1 MFAPQS
7 SPAGRVEGQSP
18 KPKDVVFCEH
28 SVFPLAV
35 PSALLTTIW
44 DQVNEGLRAVPR
56 GGAEVGGLV
65 LGRPSQS
72 GIILAEEVVPIQ
84 TEYRFGPSFRLSDVD
99 VTGIQ
104 TLMASIQKD
113 PSKAVVAFYRSRTRN
128 DSRSQESDA
137 ELLAILERAHTSFSS
152 NFHYYIA
159 FTPLSKM
166 SMTASVSLRKD
177 EGWDDWQ
184 HMTLRS
190 NPMSASEPIEIETPK
205 AAPASPAPEP
215 ATTRQPPTPPP
226 AAHSEPR
233 SLSYPEPYVPPQPPP
248 RALANP
254 EPHSLSYPGSQPGW
268 MQAAPPPPELMS
280 RLRRVPGA
288 WYVAGAI
295 LLAAIGLGGYLRFSG
310 QLQPRVTFTDNPVRV
325 PTPSGAVRTG
335 FSAARE
341 GPLWRL
347 TWDRAAVAAL
357 NPTGAVLD
365 IHDGGKEQQVG
376 LTPSDLSSGTILYT
390 PQTGDLLFSLN
401 IVLPGS
407 QLAEEHVRVLE
418 APHGTEAPSAQD
430 REDPVKIVVQ
440 DKVRTLRPFTP
451 SANGSTNATPRKSA
465 AVELPAPPSFTAP
478 TNSPLSSSIPFSS
491 APTGPAPIAAVPA
504 ARENRGVPV
513 SAAPLV
519 PSVAVRPEGL
529 AARQPHFHGA
539 DTARLRYGSAGP
551 RGNRRP
557 GRGDQGDADVPQCGQ
572 FPLGGCSHA
581 RSQVLG
587 LRTRQERWACRA
599 QRNDPGLPIR
609 PQISPVSPQNL
620 LKFFR
625 SVSAMQ
631 VLVHLF

>member
-1 MFAPQS
+1 MSAPQR
-7 SPAGRVEGQSP
+7 SPAGRVEGQNH
-18 KPKDVVFCEH
+18 KPKDIVFCEH
-28 SVFPLAV
+28 SAFALAV
-35 PSALLTTIW
+35 PSSLLTTIW

-190 NPMSASEPIEIETPK
+190 NPMSASEPIEIEAPK
-205 AAPASPAPEP
+205 AAPAAAPAPEP
-215 ATTRQPPTPPP
+215 ATTRQPPAPPP
-226 AAHSEPR
+226 ASHAEPR
-233 SLSYPEPYVPPQPPP
+233 SLNYPEPYAPPQPPP

-254 EPHSLSYPGSQPGW
+254 EPHSLAYPGSQPGW

-310 QLQPRVTFTDNPVRV
+310 QPQPRVTFTDNPVRV

-347 TWDRAAVAAL
+347 TWDRSAVAAL

-365 IHDGGKEQQVG
+365 IHDGGKDQQVG

-430 REDPVKIVVQ
+430 LADPVKIVVH
-440 DKVRTLRPFTP
+440 DKVRTLRPFNP
-451 SANGSTNATPRKSA
+451 SANGSAGATPRKSA
-465 AVELPAPPSFTAP
+465 AVEMPAPPSFTAP
-478 TNSPLSSSIPFSS
+478 ASSPLSSSIPFSQAPS
-491 APTGPAPIAAVPA
+491 APAPITAVPSQRDN
-504 ARENRGVPV
+504 REVPTG
-513 SAAPLV
+513 AAPLV
-519 PSVAVRPEGL
+519 PSVAIGPKVLRRVNPTFTGQIPPGSGTGVQVRVEIDAQGAVTKVTPMSL
-529 AARQPHFHGA
+529 NAVNFRLVDAAIRAARFWVFEPAKSDGHAVPSEMILDFQF
-539 DTARLRYGSAGP
+539 
-551 RGNRRP
+551 
-557 GRGDQGDADVPQCGQ
+557 GR
-572 FPLGGCSHA
+572 
-581 RSQVLG
+581 
-587 LRTRQERWACRA
+587 
-599 QRNDPGLPIR
+599 
-609 PQISPVSPQNL
+609 
-620 LKFFR
+620 K
-625 SVSAMQ
+625 
-631 VLVHLF
+631 